1 MNENAFDESE
11 RSENAY
17 ENESL
22 SVTDQY
28 YSWEECVRWLQRYD
42 IILIFCYFSIK
53 TYDL

>member
-1 MNENAFDESE
+1 VNENAFDESE

-28 YSWEECVRWLQRYD
+28 YSWEECVRLLNIYISMIYKSYD
-42 IILIFCYFSIK
+42 VKFVK
-53 TYDL
+53 Q